1 MKNTHTYL
9 FNKVSSSYERY
20 EERARIIL
28 QQVVAQVRHLQFYT
42 KEVNFCFVLMIGF
55 ESRYLE
61 LNIVSFPQKDVG
73 GPIIMTQIE
82 NEFGNYGYGDHP
94 RDKVTCFWTKYIILL
109 SQAHLRF
116 LKSVLREEVTD
127 SHTNIKKTL
136 FPRELNLCCS
146 PLTPQL

>member
-1 MKNTHTYL
+1 
-9 FNKVSSSYERY
+9 
-20 EERARIIL
+20 
-28 QQVVAQVRHLQFYT
+28 
-42 KEVNFCFVLMIGF
+42 
-55 ESRYLE
+55 
-61 LNIVSFPQKDVG
+61 
-73 GPIIMTQIE
+73 MTQIE

-146 PLTPQL
+146 PLTLQL